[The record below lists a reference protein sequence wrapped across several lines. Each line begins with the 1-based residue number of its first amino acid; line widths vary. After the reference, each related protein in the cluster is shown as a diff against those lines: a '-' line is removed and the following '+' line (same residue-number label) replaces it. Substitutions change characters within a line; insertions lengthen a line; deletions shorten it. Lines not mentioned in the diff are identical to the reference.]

1 MGEVQQKMLQQTL
14 DKEMEKIV
22 QEKINDLFRKKKTK
36 IKHGKMRRRTKIGN
50 SIIKIRE
57 PKPIRISALD
67 SISGGETDNKGVE
80 TWVKE
85 VRIIHK
91 KILTYNW

>member
-1 MGEVQQKMLQQTL
+1 MIRKWRR
-14 DKEMEKIV
+14 
-22 QEKINDLFRKKKTK
+22 LFKKRLMISSEKKKTK